1 MKFLIDAQ
9 LPRRLA
15 VHIQSLGHDVRD
27 RLDPAACVSA
37 TEWRQDVATGVSP
50 WNRSHNWRSV
60 PKGQQVYVLR
70 RSCRPVGTHHV
81 SLSHTTGSRPWLQ
94 HAVPLGL
101 NRSWNKGNQ
110 HWQKYAVT
118 TKQILAERDREAAQ
132 LDAFLKELGYE

>member
-15 VHIQSLGHDVRD
+15 MKNSLIGNRVGSFLLFH
-27 RLDPAACVSA
+27 AASPCDSA

-50 WNRSHNWRSV
+50 WNKLNHCDSV
-60 PKGQQVYVLR
+60 PEGRQERVMWH
-70 RSCRPVGTHHV
+70 SCRPVGTCDDQV
-81 SLSHTTGSRPWLQ
+81 SRTTGSRPWLQ

-101 NRSWNKGNQ
+101 NRRLKSSR
-110 HWQKYAVT
+110 QKYAVT

-132 LDAFLKELGYE
+132 LDAFLTELGYE